1 MYLISYDI
9 ENNKIRN
16 KIAKTLEDYGKRV
29 QYSVFECHID
39 QERFQ
44 TLYMKLAELMEEEEK
59 GNIRFYQICLAC
71 EKKTVVMGVEN
82 ELLST
87 INDDTIII

>member
-39 QERFQ
+39 SRGFD
-44 TLYMKLAELMEEEEK
+44 TLYKKLADLMEEEEK
-59 GNIRFYQICLAC
+59 GNIRFYQICQSC
-71 EKKTVVMGVEN
+71 ERKTVVMGVEDTM
-82 ELLST
+82 LST
-87 INDDTIII
+87 IKEDTIII